1 MDFLVVSGLLKYQKP
16 FQGLSGSCGELS
28 HRVSLPKLSLS
39 PDGRRAGRR
48 SGMHACMHACMHTY
62 IHTYHIH
69 IRTYL
74 PTVRTYIHTHTY
86 TDVHI

>member
-48 SGMHACMHACMHTY
+48 SGMHACMHAY
-62 IHTYHIH
+62 IHTIYIYVH
-69 IRTYL
+69 TYL
-74 PTVRTYIHTHTY
+74 PYVHTYIHTHTY